1 MYNYQGNVAEATAD
15 NVFVVKDGTI
25 CTPPIMAGALGGI
38 TRAVVMRLA
47 REQNIEV
54 IEKDIAKPDL
64 YASDEL
70 FLTGTGAEIIGI
82 VDIDGKTIGN
92 GKPGAITKLLK
103 EKFFEY
109 VQEKC

>member
-1 MYNYQGNVAEATAD
+1 MPVTDNPEMNVYDIRLVKHEDGWIYGTFCAE
-15 NVFVVKDGTI
+15 
-25 CTPPIMAGALGGI
+25 
-38 TRAVVMRLA
+38 R
-47 REQNIEV
+47 
-54 IEKDIAKPDL
+54 KDITKPDL

-92 GKPGAITKLLK
+92 GKPGPVTKLLR

-109 VQEKC
+109 AQGKG